1 MIVVIGDVMID
12 RYVQGTIERISPEA
26 PVPVLRHDNDK
37 AAAGGA
43 ANVAVN
49 IVALGGQAEL
59 IGLVGADGDADALQ
73 DLLLMQGVRG
83 SRLVVDPDRPTT
95 SKTRVMSGSHQVV
108 RVDRESSA
116 PPSPQVA
123 SKLMAVVAQAVAK
136 ADIVVLSDYAKG
148 CLAGP
153 LVGKIIALARAAGCY
168 VIVDPKRVS
177 LHEYR
182 GSDLI
187 KPNRRE
193 LAAATGMACRTDAEV
208 EAATAR
214 LCRDLGTAILV
225 TRDEAGMS
233 LARPDAPTLHVPTT
247 VQEVADVSGAGDTAL
262 AALAVAL
269 AEGVPIERAVEI
281 ANISAGIAV
290 GKVGTAAVFR
300 PEVEA
305 AIARAET
312 PLLHPGA
319 LVRPAE
325 AAEIAAAWRRSGQ
338 RVVFT
343 NGCFDL
349 LHSGH
354 VTLLAAASAEGDRL
368 IVGLNS
374 DASVRRLKGP
384 TRPVQTDV
392 DRAKVLGSL
401 RSIDL
406 IVIFD
411 EDTPLRLI
419 QAIAPDV
426 LVKGADYRADD
437 VVGSDFVTR
446 RGGRVALVDLV
457 EGQSSTRLIAR
468 ARI

>member
-1 MIVVIGDVMID
+1 MIVVVGDVMID

-26 PVPVLRHDNDK
+26 PVPVLRHLTDQ

-59 IGLVGADGDADALQ
+59 IGLVGADGDAAALQ

-83 SRLVVDPDRPTT
+83 SRLITDPSRPTT

-108 RVDRESSA
+108 RVDRECIA
-116 PPSPQVA
+116 PPPPPVA
-123 SKLMAVVAQAVAK
+123 SKLMAVVGQAVTK

-148 CLAGP
+148 CLAGG
-153 LVGKIIALARAAGCY
+153 LVSEIIALAKTAGCY
-168 VIVDPKRVS
+168 VIVDPKRIAF
-177 LHEYR
+177 HGYR

-193 LAAATGMACRTDAEV
+193 LAAATGMTCGTDEEV
-208 EAATAR
+208 EAAAAL
-214 LCRDLGTAILV
+214 LCRDLRTAVLV
-225 TRDEAGMS
+225 TRDESGMS
-233 LARPDAPTLHVPTT
+233 LARPDTPILHVPTT
-247 VQEVADVSGAGDTAL
+247 IHEVADVSGAGDTAL

-269 AEGVPIERAVEI
+269 SEGATMERAVAF
-281 ANISAGIAV
+281 ANVSAGIAV

-300 PEVEA
+300 AEVEA
-305 AIARAET
+305 EMARPAA
-312 PLLHPGA
+312 PFLHPGA
-319 LVRPAE
+319 LVGAAE
-325 AAEIAAAWRRSGQ
+325 AAEIAEAWRRSGQ

-354 VTLLAAASAEGDRL
+354 VTLLTRASAEGDRL

-384 TRPVQTDV
+384 TRPVQSEL
-392 DRAKVLGSL
+392 DRAKILGSL

-411 EDTPLRLI
+411 EDTPLCLI

-437 VVGSDFVTR
+437 VVGGDFVTR

-457 EGQSSTRLIAR
+457 EGQSSTRLIAK
-468 ARI
+468 ARV